1 MLEEITNTAVWM
13 AILGVIKLATIANN
27 APIPNQKIKNPH
39 SCNLN
44 HEKNSSSN
52 KPYIPHKNLLLNYYT
67 INCIKKEEKNAK
79 IYINL
84 AEIQLSAITL
94 ATLYI
99 KSILSAGQLLS
110 KSLKAEL
117 K

>member
-1 MLEEITNTAVWM
+1 M

-39 SCNLN
+39 SCNFN

-79 IYINL
+79 NL
-84 AEIQLSAITL
+84 HKFSRNSAICNNFSNII
-94 ATLYI
+94 Y
-99 KSILSAGQLLS
+99 
-110 KSLKAEL
+110 
-117 K
+117 